1 MSAATSIAYSTTASD
16 AVRPLGLP
24 IALMRLARCA
34 GKTMLLIVRG
44 HLHQPRT
51 NVGRRLAFADGTSAL
66 VYRETVA
73 DRPPLAEPVVLIVE
87 FRMRLLNG
95 RRGRTYFRIVSLLNT
110 PLFAGFPG
118 FATKL
123 WMAADEEGKYR
134 GLYEWDNGDS
144 AADYVRALW
153 WPLALI
159 SRLDS
164 IRCRVLPGRRRGDL
178 LVAGGEPSA
187 AEGAWWQPVPAGS
200 PQRA

>member
-1 MSAATSIAYSTTASD
+1 MSTASSIAGSTIASD
-16 AVRPLGLP
+16 AVRPLRLP
-24 IALMRLARCA
+24 VALARLARCA
-34 GKTMLLIVRG
+34 GKTLLLIARRR
-44 HLHQPRT
+44 LHQPRT

-73 DRPPLAEPVVLIVE
+73 HRPQLAEPVVLVVE
-87 FRMRLLNG
+87 FRMRFLNG
-95 RRGRTYFRIVSLLNT
+95 RRGRAYFRGVSLLNT

-134 GLYEWDNGDS
+134 GLYEWDNGEL

-153 WPLALI
+153 WPLAVI

-164 IRCRVLPGRRRGDL
+164 IRYRVLPGRRRNDL
-178 LVAGGEPSA
+178 LVGKGEPSGTA
-187 AEGAWWQPVPAGS
+187 GGWWQPVPAEPPG
-200 PQRA
+200 RA